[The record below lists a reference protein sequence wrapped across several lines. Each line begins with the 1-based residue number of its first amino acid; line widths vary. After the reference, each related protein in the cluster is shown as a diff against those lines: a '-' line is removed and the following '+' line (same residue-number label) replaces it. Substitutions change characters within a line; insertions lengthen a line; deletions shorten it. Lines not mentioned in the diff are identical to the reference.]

1 MSFKEMLIAQLN
13 RHNGR
18 FEIEFESNNTL
29 YVWDTEEKKG
39 TYCVFNNEGNLED
52 IY

>member
-1 MSFKEMLIAQLN
+1 MNFREMLIAQLN

-18 FEIEFESNNTL
+18 FEIEYESGNRL
-29 YVWDTEEKKG
+29 YVWDTEEEQG
-39 TYCVFNNEGNLED
+39 THYLFDDEGNLED